1 MKTFAVTF
9 LDLTMPDRFSR
20 IFARQAV
27 AAAITEMNRALTGV
41 AQFEL
46 TDGGGG
52 TPPNRRI
59 YIQFDQAAKGFAELR
74 TEHDSSHI
82 VVLDRDADWDIRKVW
97 WSKKRKGSVPV
108 ETLMWHE
115 MAHIA
120 DHAHSDD
127 PRSIRYFSP
136 EPRSRLTGRDEIEL
150 QKFFRN
156 LA

>member
-1 MKTFAVTF
+1 MKNYAVIF

-20 IFARQAV
+20 TFARQAV

-46 TDGGGG
+46 TDGFGG

-59 YIQFDQAAKGFAELR
+59 YIQFDQAAEDIAELR
-74 TEHDSSHI
+74 TERDGSHI
-82 VVLDRDADWDIRKVW
+82 VVLDRDADWDIRKVF
-97 WSKKRKGSVPV
+97 WSRKRRGSVST
-108 ETLMWHE
+108 ETLLWHE
-115 MAHIA
+115 FSHIA
-120 DHAHSDD
+120 EFTHSDD

-150 QKFFRN
+150 QKLFRN